1 MYPITFFFN
10 FFFFKQKT
18 AYEMRISD
26 WSSDVCS
33 SDLYVSALSIAD
45 LVRSGKRVAVASNSH
60 KAIGNL
66 LKAVAQR
73 AQDQGLACSIAQKVS
88 DAEDADDH
96 PAIIAVTDNNA
107 TEIGAVHV
115 VGSTAWHFA
124 RYDTPAFDYLFVDE
138 AGPVPPANLLAMGP
152 CAHNIRSERRRVG
165 KEGVR

>member
-1 MYPITFFFN
+1 MD
-10 FFFFKQKT
+10 KT
-18 AYEMRISD
+18 TLGIQGPPGTGKT
-26 WSSDVCS
+26 
-33 SDLYVSALSIAD
+33 YVSALSIAD

-107 TEIGAVHV
+107 TEI
-115 VGSTAWHFA
+115 
-124 RYDTPAFDYLFVDE
+124 
-138 AGPVPPANLLAMGP
+138 
-152 CAHNIRSERRRVG
+152 RSEEHTSELQSLMR
-165 KEGVR
+165 